1 METAKEI
8 QKKHTELS
16 TSRKFTTSL
25 QNLVSQGQRVLLI
38 EQNLK
43 FASTLCEEIVILSN
57 GEIQATVSSKEL
69 RASAELQNKYL
80 GVA

>member
-1 METAKEI
+1 MAKPI
-8 QKKHTELS
+8 DWQPPCRLVYMGRYKTEHPIGGVS
-16 TSRKFTTSL
+16 VTQFIFT
-25 QNLVSQGQRVLLI
+25 
-38 EQNLK
+38 
-43 FASTLCEEIVILSN
+43 LSN